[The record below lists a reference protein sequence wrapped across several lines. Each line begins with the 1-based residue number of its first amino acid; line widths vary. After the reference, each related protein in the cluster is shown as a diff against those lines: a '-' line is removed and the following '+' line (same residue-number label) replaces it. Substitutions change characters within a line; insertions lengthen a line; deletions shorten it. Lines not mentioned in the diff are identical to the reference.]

1 MKTDIMN
8 RRILIDNVIS
18 KIRMLPDY
26 KIREL
31 NDFADFLLSRIDEK
45 ITVQGIQKLATD
57 SKTFEFLKDEED
69 LYTINDLKERYK

>member
-1 MKTDIMN
+1 
-8 RRILIDNVIS
+8 
-18 KIRMLPDY
+18 MLPDY

-45 ITVQGIQKLATD
+45 ITVQGIQKLAAD

>member
-1 MKTDIMN
+1 MN

-31 NDFADFLLSRIDEK
+31 DDFADFLLSRIDEK

>member
-1 MKTDIMN
+1 
-8 RRILIDNVIS
+8 
-18 KIRMLPDY
+18 MLPDY

-31 NDFADFLLSRIDEK
+31 DDFADFLLSRIDEK

>member
-1 MKTDIMN
+1 
-8 RRILIDNVIS
+8 
-18 KIRMLPDY
+18 MLPDY

-45 ITVQGIQKLATD
+45 ITVKGIQKLATD

>member
-1 MKTDIMN
+1 MN

-31 NDFADFLLSRIDEK
+31 SDFADFLLSRIDEK
-45 ITVQGIQKLATD
+45 ITVHGIQKLAAD